1 MFKYKGSVFPMLF
14 LCENNYFPPQAKKAG
29 EKRTLLRHGVTC
41 QIYPFSHATK
51 RAIVARTREVDSALR
66 SRRARLQA
74 SKCSKRDFLRKGAM
88 TEQ

>member
-14 LCENNYFPPQAKKAG
+14 LCENNYFPPQTKKAG

-51 RAIVARTREVDSALR
+51 RAIVARTREVDSVVR
-66 SRRARLQA
+66 VYKRASAA
-74 SKCSKRDFLRKGAM
+74 SVTFCGKER
-88 TEQ
+88 